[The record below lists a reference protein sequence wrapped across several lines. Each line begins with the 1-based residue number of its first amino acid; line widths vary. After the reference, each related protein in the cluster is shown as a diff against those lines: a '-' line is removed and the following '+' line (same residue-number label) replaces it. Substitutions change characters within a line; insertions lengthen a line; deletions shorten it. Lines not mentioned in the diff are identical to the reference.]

1 MVLPVQAKS
10 SKDIRSLLHF
20 YHKNKEGV
28 FKSLREFDLSE
39 KIIEAISRGE
49 RSISTQL
56 LSQRDLKTLKQ
67 LGDHGTESVEVVD
80 LVVEFP
86 WDAGSFLTIVGKAN
100 DTQLRRQVLVMA
112 VDRIRKTASLE
123 RILALKELSTCTI
136 RENPYLGPGHPP
148 YENFIDSLLNVTDT
162 TTPAGDKLFEM
173 FLKSAADDADETEL
187 TGVEK
192 LGLRTVFHGTN
203 HAVMDAILNSGL
215 DPKCRHRYLNADYF
229 GVRYPTSLAY
239 TIRKTQ
245 VHSPTRCRLLVFLVI
260 VDPYEDDEKQPDP
273 HLKVK
278 SNKLQLPLAEITLHH
293 MTDLC

>member
-1 MVLPVQAKS
+1 MVLPGQAKS

-100 DTQLRRQVLVMA
+100 DMQLRRQVLVMA
-112 VDRIRKTASLE
+112 VDRIRKTAE
-123 RILALKELSTCTI
+123 
-136 RENPYLGPGHPP
+136 
-148 YENFIDSLLNVTDT
+148 DSKFRKN
-162 TTPAGDKLFEM
+162 
-173 FLKSAADDADETEL
+173 S
-187 TGVEK
+187 GVE
-192 LGLRTVFHGTN
+192 RTIHMHNTGEPLSGAGTST
-203 HAVMDAILNSGL
+203 V
-215 DPKCRHRYLNADYF
+215 
-229 GVRYPTSLAY
+229 
-239 TIRKTQ
+239 
-245 VHSPTRCRLLVFLVI
+245 
-260 VDPYEDDEKQPDP
+260 
-273 HLKVK
+273 
-278 SNKLQLPLAEITLHH
+278 
-293 MTDLC
+293 